1 MVTKAELRHIK
12 WKANKTEYDPGDA
25 SHTVVAHFNPETLK
39 VTFENKSAGGE
50 QPGGSSRQRTGNTKT
65 KLAVELLFD
74 TTNTGAD
81 VRKLTEKVSYFIQ
94 PDAEAGRGADS
105 NRVPPAVLF
114 AWGSFLFPGVVDSMD
129 ETLDYFSE
137 EGVPLRAT
145 ISLGITR
152 QAIKFFF
159 NDNVKAGGAGAPLS
173 LEQVKFNDTV
183 QAVAA
188 RNGNPD
194 DWKKMAAANN
204 IDDPLRL
211 SAGALINVN
220 ASVGI
225 SAGAGLSAS
234 AGFSAGASAGF
245 SASAGVSASAGASL
259 SGGALAQA
267 STSAGVS
274 ARSAASAQASAQA
287 SASAGGALSAGGS
300 ASASASL
307 TGGASARVGSR

>member
-1 MVTKAELRHIK
+1 MVKKAELRHIK
-12 WKANKTEYDPGDA
+12 WKGNHETYEPGDEEN
-25 SHTVVAHFNPETLK
+25 TVTAHFNPETLK

-50 QPGGSSRQRTGNTKT
+50 QPGGSSKQRTGNMTT
-65 KLAVELLFD
+65 KLSIELLFD
-74 TTNTGAD
+74 TTDTGSD
-81 VRKLTEKVSYFIQ
+81 VREFTKKVAFYIQ
-94 PDAEAGRGADS
+94 PNKEAGKGSDS
-105 NRVPPAVLF
+105 NRVPPGVLF

-137 EGVPLRAT
+137 EGMPLRAT

-152 QAIKFFF
+152 QFIEVSFDENAG
-159 NDNVKAGGAGAPLS
+159 GGAGAPLS
-173 LEQVKFNDTV
+173 LEQAQFKDTV

-188 RNGNPD
+188 RNGKPG
-194 DWKKMAAANN
+194 DWKNIAAANN

-220 ASVGI
+220 VGVGI

-245 SASAGVSASAGASL
+245 SASAGVSL

-287 SASAGGALSAGGS
+287 SVSAGGALSAGGS
-300 ASASASL
+300 ASAGASL
-307 TGGASARVGSR
+307 TGGASARFGSR